1 MNLLFVWSHADYA
14 ARGDSVGIVR
24 SISHHLCKMNC
35 IALYCSSIIIF
46 LAFGERVW
54 FIFFIAYCSSNWSE
68 KHVSG
73 LTAIRSFTAQSEN
86 SQRSDRLWSL
96 DLASCQS
103 VILTFCDLRPCQ
115 VGLLRPFL
123 PHCAFTDQF
132 LLGALAGW
140 YVTHCKF
147 GSTKPSVGAKVGP
160 FFVPAFSEDPHTL
173 SAVIQRTA
181 LLLGSVLD
189 SFSPSRTNTL
199 AISSSKSGH
208 LCFMPNLFWPEP
220 SWVPV
225 GVVLSFLWSLEVWLE
240 QPERFVKLPL
250 SVLWTETAFKGRVP
264 VPVRRKVSVACAL
277 KFNQHVKFLWD
288 FYWSANFC
296 DSDMSLWFFCYFFF
310 NFWSHLE
317 HSLINILL

>member
-1 MNLLFVWSHADYA
+1 MA
-14 ARGDSVGIVR
+14 
-24 SISHHLCKMNC
+24 
-35 IALYCSSIIIF
+35 SS
-46 LAFGERVW
+46 
-54 FIFFIAYCSSNWSE
+54 
-68 KHVSG
+68 
-73 LTAIRSFTAQSEN
+73 
-86 SQRSDRLWSL
+86 
-96 DLASCQS
+96 QS

-115 VGLLRPFL
+115 VGLLRPFP

-147 GSTKPSVGAKVGP
+147 GSTKPGVGAKVGP

-208 LCFMPNLFWPEP
+208 LCFMPSLFWPEP

-225 GVVLSFLWSLEVWLE
+225 GVVLSFL
-240 QPERFVKLPL
+240 
-250 SVLWTETAFKGRVP
+250 
-264 VPVRRKVSVACAL
+264 
-277 KFNQHVKFLWD
+277 
-288 FYWSANFC
+288 
-296 DSDMSLWFFCYFFF
+296 
-310 NFWSHLE
+310 
-317 HSLINILL
+317 